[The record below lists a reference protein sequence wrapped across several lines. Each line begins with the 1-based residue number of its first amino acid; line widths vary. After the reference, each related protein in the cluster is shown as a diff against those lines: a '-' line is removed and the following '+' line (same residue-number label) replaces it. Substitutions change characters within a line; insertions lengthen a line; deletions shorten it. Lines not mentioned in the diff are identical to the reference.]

1 MDLTQLIQT
10 ADRFSKPADF
20 LRDTVVD
27 DDSKWLILRLWQ
39 RAAVKTANP
48 CDDAIRG
55 PLLTEIG
62 EALKALREH
71 RH

>member
-1 MDLTQLIQT
+1 MDLILLTQV
-10 ADRFSKPADF
+10 ADRFSNPADL
-20 LRDTVVD
+20 LRDTAVD
-27 DDSKWLILRLWQ
+27 DEGKWLILRLWQ
-39 RAAVKTANP
+39 QAAVKTENP

-62 EALKALREH
+62 EALKALRER